1 MARVSPDRFL
11 ARLAAG
17 KIIPAILLLGQEPYL
32 RDACRAQLLKSFVP
46 EGLREW
52 GVSRYSCG
60 EGQLDAALAQ
70 AQTSP
75 MLSPIQVVFLEDVE
89 ALASLPDKAREA
101 AEDKL
106 AAYLENP
113 APFTVFIFE
122 AAALDL
128 RTRIAKLLLEQTL
141 AVDVGASENP
151 VSRRQT
157 ALAAAKS
164 IAAELGARFE
174 SGAAEELVELVN
186 GELTRLKTEVEK
198 LAAHALPSQSISRE
212 AVGAL
217 VISMKKYTVWEL
229 AEMMAARQKRQ
240 AMEFLAALLR
250 DGEEP
255 VALVGALAWM
265 LRKLIE
271 ASELPASVAGWQAA
285 RALAMRPETAELAV
299 RHARQIPTKRLLDGL
314 RALYEADNRLKSGNA
329 NPEAV
334 VEFLVCRLAGA

>member
-11 ARLAAG
+11 AQVAG
-17 KIIPAILLLGQEPYL
+17 GKLIPAVLLLGQEPYL
-32 RDACRAQLLKSFVP
+32 RDACRAQLLESFVP

-52 GVSRYSCG
+52 GVSRYSCR

-70 AQTSP
+70 ARTSP
-75 MLSPIQVVFLEDVE
+75 MLSPTKVVYLEEVE
-89 ALASLPDKAREA
+89 ALASLPDRTRQA

-113 APFTVFIFE
+113 VPFTVFVFE
-122 AAALDL
+122 AAVLDQ

-141 AVDVGASENP
+141 AVDVGMSDDL
-151 VSRRQT
+151 VSRRQA

-164 IAAELGARFE
+164 MAVGLGARFE

-186 GELTRLKTEVEK
+186 GELTRLKTEVDK
-198 LAAHALPSQSISRE
+198 LAAHALPSQAISRE

-217 VISMKKYTVWEL
+217 VISTKKYTVWQL

-271 ASELPASVAGWQAA
+271 ASELPVSTAGWQAA
-285 RALAMRPETAELAV
+285 RALAMRRETAEVAM
-299 RHARQIPTKRLLDGL
+299 RHARQIPKKRLLDGL